1 MHAQYGL
8 VTLTST
14 LVHVI
19 FRYVDIWPAS
29 GAGLVEIGSGDATPA
44 VVPRLLA
51 VTKGEPTLGAEDAA
65 DFREFVR
72 GRFEPL
78 RALAYVTCG
87 DWQAAED
94 AVAGALA
101 KLYLRWDKVATPDAY
116 ARTMVVRAAIHE
128 KRRPWRR
135 ERAAGDALPDRPG
148 PDPSAAVDDRMRLTA
163 ALSHVPKRQRAVLVL
178 RFLEGLSVEETAEVL
193 GCRPGTV
200 KSQSS
205 RGLDTLRAVLAAED
219 ITLNVNEG
227 NGNVLRHSGRLE
239 VGAGRRAGAAH
250 DD

>member
-1 MHAQYGL
+1 
-8 VTLTST
+8 
-14 LVHVI
+14 
-19 FRYVDIWPAS
+19 
-29 GAGLVEIGSGDATPA
+29 VE
-44 VVPRLLA
+44 
-51 VTKGEPTLGAEDAA
+51 AESAD

-101 KLYLRWDKVATPDAY
+101 KLYLRWGRVAAPDAY

-135 ERAAGDALPDRPG
+135 ERSAGDALPDVAG
-148 PDPSAAVDDRMRLTA
+148 PDHAGDVDERLRLRA

-205 RGLDTLRAVLAAED
+205 RGLDTLRSVLAAED
-219 ITLNVNEG
+219 ITLRGEEG
-227 NGNVLRHSGRLE
+227 NDSNVLRHSGRVE
-239 VGAGRRAGAAH
+239 VGAGRGADTAN
-250 DD
+250 DDR

>member
-1 MHAQYGL
+1 
-8 VTLTST
+8 
-14 LVHVI
+14 
-19 FRYVDIWPAS
+19 
-29 GAGLVEIGSGDATPA
+29 
-44 VVPRLLA
+44 
-51 VTKGEPTLGAEDAA
+51 LGAEDAA
-65 DFREFVR
+65 EFREFVR

-101 KLYLRWDKVATPDAY
+101 KLYLRWGRISSPDAY

-135 ERAAGDALPDRPG
+135 EKSAGDALPDVAG
-148 PDPSAAVDDRMRLTA
+148 PDPSGEVDERLRLTA
-163 ALSHVPKRQRAVLVL
+163 ALAHVPTRQRAVLVL

-205 RGLDTLRAVLAAED
+205 RGLDTLRSVLAAED
-219 ITLNVNEG
+219 ITLRANEG
-227 NGNVLRHSGRLE
+227 NTNVLRHRGRVE
-239 VGAGRRAGAAH
+239 IGAGRGTGTAH

>member
-1 MHAQYGL
+1 LA
-8 VTLTST
+8 
-14 LVHVI
+14 
-19 FRYVDIWPAS
+19 A
-29 GAGLVEIGSGDATPA
+29 GDA
-44 VVPRLLA
+44 
-51 VTKGEPTLGAEDAA
+51 G

-101 KLYLRWDKVATPDAY
+101 NLYLRWDKVSAPDAY

-135 ERAAGDALPDRPG
+135 ERAAGDALPDVAG
-148 PDPSAAVDDRMRLTA
+148 ADPATGIDERLRLTA
-163 ALSHVPKRQRAVLVL
+163 ALRKVPKRQRAVLVL

-200 KSQSS
+200 KSQSA

-219 ITLNVNEG
+219 ITLRAHEG
-227 NGNVLRHSGRLE
+227 NRIVLRHSGSVE
-239 VGAGRRAGAAH
+239 IGAGRGARAAH

>member
-1 MHAQYGL
+1 
-8 VTLTST
+8 
-14 LVHVI
+14 
-19 FRYVDIWPAS
+19 
-29 GAGLVEIGSGDATPA
+29 
-44 VVPRLLA
+44 
-51 VTKGEPTLGAEDAA
+51 LGAQDA
-65 DFREFVR
+65 DEFREFVR

-101 KLYLRWDKVATPDAY
+101 KLYLRWGKVATPDAY

-135 ERAAGDALPDRPG
+135 ERVAGDALPDVAG
-148 PDPSAAVDDRMRLTA
+148 PDPSGQVDERLRLTA
-163 ALSHVPKRQRAVLVL
+163 ALSHVPARQRAVLVL

-205 RGLDTLRAVLAAED
+205 RGLDTLRSVLAAED
-219 ITLNVNEG
+219 ITLRAYEG
-227 NGNVLRHSGRLE
+227 NTNVLRDSGRVE
-239 VGAGRRAGAAH
+239 VGAGRGAGTAH